1 MRKYPK
7 YTIEEKNK
15 IVEEYLSGDTRTTDL
30 LKKYMICDRS
40 VLARWVEQYRETGTT
55 YDNRGKGKHKRAGR
69 PKKTKTLNPED
80 MTREELIEYVKA
92 LEDIKKYLA
101 YQEKQKK
108 NTK

>member
-1 MRKYPK
+1 MGKYPK
-7 YTIEEKNK
+7 HTIEEKNK

-30 LKKYMICDRS
+30 LKKYKISHRS
-40 VLARWVEQYRETGTT
+40 VLARWIEQYRETGTT
-55 YDNRGKGKHKRAGR
+55 YDNRGKGTHKRVGR
-69 PKKTKTLNPED
+69 SKKAKELNPEE